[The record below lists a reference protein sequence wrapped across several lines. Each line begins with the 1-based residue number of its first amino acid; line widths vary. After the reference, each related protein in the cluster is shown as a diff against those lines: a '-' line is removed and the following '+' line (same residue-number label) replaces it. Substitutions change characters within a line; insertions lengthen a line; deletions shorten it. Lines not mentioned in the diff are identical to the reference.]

1 LGFAFSFSLGK
12 IKFESLVLEITNEQL
27 GLGFGQKK
35 KKLGCEMRF
44 ALLSRH
50 LQDKEKRRKSLQQ
63 TF

>member
-35 KKLGCEMRF
+35 KLGCEMRF
-44 ALLSRH
+44 TPLSRH